1 MKIIITESQL
11 KTITFQN
18 TVDMSFDDIK
28 KKCNK
33 MNALGADAPEI
44 ISFDVCDQIESIS
57 KVEVVNVYKTNNMI
71 EISIIVY
78 YETIFQ
84 SLDVGGFLYE
94 LEYHLR
100 EYLGKGNFKLKL
112 LNSINTREDFNW

>member
-11 KTITFQN
+11 KTIAFQN
-18 TVDMSFDDIK
+18 VIDMVFEDIK
-28 KKCNK
+28 EKCDK
-33 MNALGADAPEI
+33 MDELGADAPEI

-57 KVEVVNVYKTNNMI
+57 KVEVVNVYKTNNVI

-78 YETIFQ
+78 YETIFP
-84 SLDVGGFLYE
+84 SLDVGDYLYE

>member
-1 MKIIITESQL
+1 MDE
-11 KTITFQN
+11 
-18 TVDMSFDDIK
+18 
-28 KKCNK
+28 
-33 MNALGADAPEI
+33 LGADAPEI

-57 KVEVVNVYKTNNMI
+57 KVEVVNVYKTNNVI

-84 SLDVGGFLYE
+84 SLDVGDYLYE

>member
-18 TVDMSFDDIK
+18 AIDMVFEDIK
-28 KKCNK
+28 EKCDK
-33 MNALGADAPEI
+33 MDELGADAPEI

-57 KVEVVNVYKTNNMI
+57 KVEVVNVYKTNNVI

-78 YETIFQ
+78 YGTIFP
-84 SLDVGGFLYE
+84 SLDVGDYLYE

>member
-33 MNALGADAPEI
+33 MNELGTDDPEI

-57 KVEVVNVYKTNNMI
+57 KVEVVNAYKTNNMI

>member
-18 TVDMSFDDIK
+18 AVDMAFEDIK
-28 KKCNK
+28 EKCDK
-33 MNALGADAPEI
+33 MNELGADASEI

-57 KVEVVNVYKTNNMI
+57 KVEVVNVYKTNNII

-78 YETIFQ
+78 YDTIFQ
-84 SLDVGGFLYE
+84 SLDVGGLLYE
-94 LEYHLR
+94 IEYHLR

>member
-11 KTITFQN
+11 KTIAFQN
-18 TVDMSFDDIK
+18 AIDMTFEDIK
-28 KKCNK
+28 EKCDK
-33 MNALGADAPEI
+33 MDELGADAPEI

-57 KVEVVNVYKTNNMI
+57 KVEVVNVYKTNNVI
-71 EISIIVY
+71 EVSIIVY
-78 YETIFQ
+78 YDTIFP
-84 SLDVGGFLYE
+84 SLDVGDYLYE

>member
-33 MNALGADAPEI
+33 MNELGADAPEI

-100 EYLGKGNFKLKL
+100 DYLGKGNFKLKL

>member
-1 MKIIITESQL
+1 MQILVTESQL

-18 TVDMSFDDIK
+18 AIDMAFEDIK
-28 KKCNK
+28 EKCDK
-33 MNALGADAPEI
+33 MDELGADAPEI

-57 KVEVVNVYKTNNMI
+57 KVEVVNVYKTNNVI

-78 YETIFQ
+78 YDTIFP
-84 SLDVGGFLYE
+84 SLDVGDYLYE

-112 LNSINTREDFNW
+112 LNSINTKEDFNW

>member
-11 KTITFQN
+11 KTIAFQN
-18 TVDMSFDDIK
+18 AIDMTFEDIK
-28 KKCNK
+28 EKCDK
-33 MNALGADAPEI
+33 MDELGADAPES
-44 ISFDVCDQIESIS
+44 ISFEACEQAESIS
-57 KVEVVNVYKTNNMI
+57 KVEVVNVFKTNNVI

-84 SLDVGGFLYE
+84 SLDVGDYLYE

>member
-11 KTITFQN
+11 KNAVFQN
-18 TVDMSFDDIK
+18 AIDMAFDDIK
-28 KKCNK
+28 GKCDK
-33 MNALGADAPEI
+33 MDELGADAPEI

-57 KVEVVNVYKTNNMI
+57 KVEVVNVYKTKNVI

-84 SLDVGGFLYE
+84 SLDVGDYLYE

-112 LNSINTREDFNW
+112 LNSINTKEDFNW

>member
-1 MKIIITESQL
+1 M
-11 KTITFQN
+11 TFQN
-18 TVDMSFDDIK
+18 AVDMAFEDIK
-28 KKCNK
+28 EKCDK
-33 MNALGADAPEI
+33 MNELGADAPEI

-57 KVEVVNVYKTNNMI
+57 KVEVVNVYKTNNII

-78 YETIFQ
+78 YDTIFP
-84 SLDVGGFLYE
+84 SLDVGDYLYE

-112 LNSINTREDFNW
+112 LNSINTREDFDW

>member
-11 KTITFQN
+11 KTIAFQN
-18 TVDMSFDDIK
+18 AIDMTFEDIK
-28 KKCNK
+28 EKCDK
-33 MNALGADAPEI
+33 MDELGADAPEI

-57 KVEVVNVYKTNNMI
+57 KVEVVNVYKTNNVI
-71 EISIIVY
+71 EVSIIVY
-78 YETIFQ
+78 YDTIFP
-84 SLDVGGFLYE
+84 SLDVGDYLYE

-112 LNSINTREDFNW
+112 LNSINTKEDFNW